1 MVEIVDRLRIF
12 ALLSIVA
19 PSLVGCSTA
28 WYGDDDPDA
37 VYGDSRCLVE
47 DERLHCAHRSKTVWT
62 GLANLTPRVVHWQVP
77 VGEAPAS
84 GWPIAILFQGSL
96 FSAETFWDAEA
107 GDEFGGFNQGLL
119 TAALLDAGF
128 AVLTPEAR
136 LSGSGAWETNIPP
149 LADNWTASGDHR
161 FMLDIFAAIDDGT
174 FGLLDRD
181 SIYASGISSG
191 GYMTSRMD
199 LAYRERFTALAI
211 ASGSWA
217 TCAGLLCSIPTPID
231 PEHRPTLFL
240 HGEDDVV
247 VPLETMLD
255 YQDALLE
262 AGVETETIIE
272 AGTGHAWIDA
282 APEEIVRWF
291 ESH

>member
-1 MVEIVDRLRIF
+1 MNRGFPL
-12 ALLSIVA
+12 ALLGLVA
-19 PSLVGCSTA
+19 VGGCSPA

-37 VYGDSRCLVE
+37 VYDGSRCLVE
-47 DERLHCAHRSKTVWT
+47 DTRLHCAHHSKTVWT
-62 GLANLTPRVVHWQVP
+62 GLASLTPRVVHWQVP

-84 GWPIAILFQGSL
+84 GWPTAILFQGSL
-96 FSAETFWDAEA
+96 YSAETFWDAEA
-107 GDEFGGFNQGLL
+107 DDEFGGFNQGLL

-136 LSGSGAWETNIPP
+136 LSGSGAWETNVPP
-149 LADNWTASGDHR
+149 LADSWTLSGDHR

-174 FGLLDRD
+174 FGPLDGG
-181 SIYASGISSG
+181 SMYASGISSG

-199 LAYRERFTALAI
+199 LAYRDRFAALAI

-217 TCAGLLCSIPTPID
+217 TCAGPLCGVPTPID

-240 HGEDDVV
+240 HGEDDVI

-255 YQDALLE
+255 YHDALLE
-262 AGVETETIIE
+262 AGVQTVAIVD
-272 AGTGHAWIDA
+272 ADVGHGWIDA
-282 APEEIVRWF
+282 APDEVVRWF

>member
-1 MVEIVDRLRIF
+1 ML
-12 ALLSIVA
+12 ALLSTLASPLVG
-19 PSLVGCSTA
+19 VGCSTA

-37 VYGDSRCLVE
+37 SYDGSRCLVE
-47 DERLHCAHRSKTVWT
+47 DQRLHCAHHSKTVWT
-62 GLANLTPRVVHWQVP
+62 GLANLTPRVVYWQVP

-84 GWPIAILFQGSL
+84 GWPTAILFQGSL
-96 FSAETFWDAEA
+96 YSAESFWDAEA

-136 LSGSGAWETNIPP
+136 LSGAGAWETNLPP
-149 LADNWTASGDHR
+149 LSDNWTVSGDHR
-161 FMLDIFAAIDDGT
+161 YMLDIFAAIEDGT
-174 FGLLDRD
+174 FGPLDHG
-181 SIYASGISSG
+181 SLYATGISSG

-199 LAYRERFTALAI
+199 LAYRERFAALAI

-217 TCAGLLCSIPTPID
+217 TCAGPLCSVPTPID
-231 PEHRPTLFL
+231 PEHLPTLFL

-247 VPLETMLD
+247 VPLSTMLD
-255 YQDALLE
+255 YHDALLE
-262 AGVETETIIE
+262 AGVETVTIIE

-282 APEEIVRWF
+282 APEEVVRWF